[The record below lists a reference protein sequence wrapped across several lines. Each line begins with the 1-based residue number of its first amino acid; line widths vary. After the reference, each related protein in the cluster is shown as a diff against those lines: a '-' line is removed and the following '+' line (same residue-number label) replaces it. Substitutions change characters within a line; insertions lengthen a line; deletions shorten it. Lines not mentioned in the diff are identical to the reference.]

1 MDIYDIENTTNK
13 LNELLNKKN
22 RTDEL
27 TINVIN
33 ELKKYKFDLYYE
45 YKYQQICNII
55 FNKYI
60 NNNYL
65 DYINKYFTTDKYKN
79 DYNSIINF
87 NSYIKGDFITIQNYN
102 KNKIDINESKLND
115 IVYSKEDFI
124 KVYNICT
131 VFFAII
137 TIFNLILFFEEIYYN
152 NIMNK

>member
-27 TINVIN
+27 TINVID

-79 DYNSIINF
+79 DYNSIKNF
-87 NSYIKGDFITIQNYN
+87 YSYITGNFINIQNYN
-102 KNKIDINESKLND
+102 KNKIDINNNKLDD
-115 IVYSKEDFI
+115 IVEI
-124 KVYNICT
+124 KKKI
-131 VFFAII
+131 
-137 TIFNLILFFEEIYYN
+137 LISSQHILQL
-152 NIMNK
+152 M